1 MSVDQVIQAQAAVES
16 DLLRRAN
23 VVGVA
28 IGNKGD
34 KTQPE
39 GEKAVVVLV
48 EQKLPLAALSASDV
62 IPKQVDGVLTDVYEV
77 GYLRAYETPRDRFR
91 PTIPSGVSIGHF
103 KITAG
108 TLGTIVTDR
117 NTGDRL
123 ILSNNHVL
131 ANSNDAVEGDPILQP
146 GPADGG
152 QNPSDVVAHLGRF
165 VRLHY
170 IGEPDPTPDP
180 GPGPLPPTPDP
191 GEDGGGCLLI
201 LANILN
207 LISSLTGSQQRLTT
221 VVGQSAGST
230 IAPPS
235 PAPAADISGR
245 GQAVDNRVDAA
256 LAVPVDPNM
265 FTGEIRN
272 IGTVSGVKAASLG
285 MGIRKSGRT
294 TDFTTGTVTLLN
306 ATVNVAYG
314 SKTAR
319 FTGQVISTP
328 LSQGGDSG
336 SLIVDGTENRA
347 VGLLFAGSP
356 QATIFTPIQEVLDAL
371 QVNI

>member
-1 MSVDQVIQAQAAVES
+1 MSVDQVIQAQAVVEA
-16 DLLRRAN
+16 DLLQRAN

-34 KTQPE
+34 KTQEE

-48 EQKLPLAALSASDV
+48 EQKLPLAALAATDV
-62 IPKQVDGVLTDVYEV
+62 IPKQIDGVRTDVYEV

-117 NTGDRL
+117 STGAKY

-131 ANSNDAVEGDPILQP
+131 ANSNDAAEGDAILQP

-165 VRLHY
+165 IKLSY

-191 GEDGGGCLLI
+191 GDDAGGCLLI
-201 LANILN
+201 LANIIN
-207 LISSLTGSQQRLTT
+207 YVSSLAGSSQRLETVGSQ
-221 VVGQSAGST
+221 SAADPL
-230 IAPPS
+230 APPS
-235 PAPAADISGR
+235 PAPAAIITAR
-245 GQAVDNRVDAA
+245 GQAIDNRVDAA

-265 FTGEIRN
+265 FTGEIRG
-272 IGTVSGVKAASLG
+272 IGAISGTKAANLG
-285 MGIRKSGRT
+285 QAIRKSGRT
-294 TDFTTGTVTLLN
+294 TDLTTGTITLLN

-319 FTGQVISTP
+319 FTGQIISTP

-371 QVNI
+371 EVNI

>member
-1 MSVDQVIQAQAAVES
+1 MSVDQVVQAQAAVEG
-16 DLLRRAN
+16 DFLARAN

-34 KTQPE
+34 KTDPD

-48 EQKLPLAALSASDV
+48 ERKLPVSALSATDV
-62 IPKQVDGVLTDVYEV
+62 IPAQIDGIRTDDYEV

-103 KITAG
+103 NIPAG

-117 NTGDRL
+117 VTGDKL

-131 ANSNDAVEGDPILQP
+131 ANSNDASEGDAILQP

-165 VRLHY
+165 IRMHY
-170 IGEPDPTPDP
+170 VGDPDPTPDP
-180 GPGPLPPTPDP
+180 GPGPMPPTPDP
-191 GEDGGGCLLI
+191 GENPGGCLLI

-207 LISSLTGSQQRLTT
+207 LLSELSGSEQRLKT
-221 VVGQSAGST
+221 VSGQSVVEPA
-230 IAPPS
+230 
-235 PAPAADISGR
+235 PAPAAVTAGIGA
-245 GQAVDNRVDAA
+245 QVTVNQVDAA

-265 FTGEIRN
+265 FTGEIRG
-272 IGTVSGVKAASLG
+272 IGTVSGTKEATIG
-285 MGIRKSGRT
+285 MSVRKSGRT
-294 TDFTTGTVTLLN
+294 TDLTTGTVMLLN

-314 SKTAR
+314 AKTAR
-319 FTGQVISTP
+319 FAGQVITSAM
-328 LSQGGDSG
+328 SQGGDSG

-347 VGLLFAGSP
+347 VGLLFAGSA
-356 QATIFTPIQEVLDAL
+356 QATIFNPIQLVLDQL
-371 QVNI
+371 QVDI